1 MSRILIIVTQEKDID
16 RAKLVLYELEK
27 KEKRKIFET
36 RAFIGRNGMTSNKE
50 EGDGKTPE
58 GQFELG
64 IALGTHSK
72 KEIGENID
80 YIEINENLY
89 WVDDVKSKYYN
100 QLVDI
105 TKVKKDWT
113 TAEHLIEFPKQYEY
127 AIEIKANPQNMPG
140 KGSAIFLHCSIN
152 CSTSG
157 CVAIER
163 EKMKEMLKRLSRI
176 AIIVI
181 RKNNLLE

>member
-16 RAKLVLYELEK
+16 RAKLVLYELDK

-64 IALGTHSK
+64 IAFGTHSK
-72 KEIGENID
+72 KEIVENID

-105 TKVKKDWT
+105 TRVKKDWR
-113 TAEHLIEFPKQYEY
+113 TAEHLIEYPKQYEY

-140 KGSAIFLHCSIN
+140 KGSAIFLHCSTN
-152 CSTSG
+152 GPTSG
-157 CVAIER
+157 CVAMEK
-163 EKMKEMLKRLSRI
+163 EKMKEILERLDEDS
-176 AIIVI
+176 IILI
-181 RKNNLLE
+181 QKTIK